1 MCVLV
6 SCALHRPSCLN
17 RGARGTDTGVLP
29 TQLINTAEEEA
40 AAGGCAAPERH
51 QGRKDEG
58 RVYKLLHCIVVS
70 LQPVT
75 TRPRHRWNGVCE
87 LSSSLPYP
95 VRVCVR
101 PPSRGLPSA
110 GPLRLRR
117 CQPAF
122 VPALHACKR
131 GFTPI
136 TAMYLP
142 ILTAHTTALFFLFP
156 PFLLLSFSHFFL
168 LLLLHLVS
176 STFSLLSLSLSLFL
190 SPFHRCARDRA
201 RLFQEFFDSL
211 PSITTFNR
219 FVVGTCLMRSTCV
232 SC

>member
-1 MCVLV
+1 M
-6 SCALHRPSCLN
+6 
-17 RGARGTDTGVLP
+17 
-29 TQLINTAEEEA
+29 
-40 AAGGCAAPERH
+40 
-51 QGRKDEG
+51 
-58 RVYKLLHCIVVS
+58 LHCIVVS

-75 TRPRHRWNGVCE
+75 TRPWHRWNGVCE

-101 PPSRGLPSA
+101 PSSRAFLPLALSDYAGVNQPS
-110 GPLRLRR
+110 
-117 CQPAF
+117 

-142 ILTAHTTALFFLFP
+142 ILTAHTTALFFPSSP
-156 PFLLLSFSHFFL
+156 PPP
-168 LLLLHLVS
+168 VS
-176 STFSLLSLSLSLFL
+176 PSIFFSLLFSSPSCFFNFFLFSISLSL
-190 SPFHRCARDRA
+190 PFQAAVFRDRA